1 MSKVVVLA
9 SVIVMAAVGQA
20 LAAGDPA
27 NGEKVFAKCKACHA
41 VGEGAAN
48 KVGPELNGIIGR
60 KQASIDTFK
69 GYSAGLKAKGDAGGV
84 WNEEELGKW
93 LKNPKAYVADTKMS
107 FVGLAKEEDEADVIA
122 YLGQFGADGKK
133 K

>member
-1 MSKVVVLA
+1 MKKVVVLA
-9 SVIVMAAVGQA
+9 ALGFVAMAGQA
-20 LAAGDPA
+20 FAAGNAGD
-27 NGEKVFAKCKACHA
+27 GEKVFNKCKACHA

-48 KVGPELNGIIGR
+48 KVGPELNGIVGR
-60 KQASIDTFK
+60 PKASIAAYT
-69 GYSAGLKAKGDAGGV
+69 GYSAGLKAKGGDWTEAD
-84 WNEEELGKW
+84 LTTW

-107 FVGLAKEEDEADVIA
+107 FVGLNKDQDIEDVIA